1 MIVSNNDRK
10 ILFLLI
16 VSGPHP
22 LLAQIP
28 LSVSPFISLP
38 SAPTLPYTYQ
48 PLPSTL
54 PPSAT
59 ADNNGNE
66 REKIVVSQSGHTA
79 SPEDIIASC
88 QALQAHIQKMQE
100 DAERTIREWED
111 NLKREELAE
120 KRRVAPGWLDR
131 EEKILQP
138 AKAATDSTVNR
149 PERSASLMDQQT
161 EETSDVAMQQPAPS
175 QEGDELDRAFGG
187 MTMR

>member
-1 MIVSNNDRK
+1 MKTTALVFIV
-10 ILFLLI
+10 LMPL
-16 VSGPHP
+16 GPHP

-28 LSVSPFISLP
+28 LTVSPFISLP
-38 SAPTLPYTYQ
+38 SAPTLPYTYK

-59 ADNNGNE
+59 ADGNGNE
-66 REKIVVSQSGHTA
+66 REKIVVSQSGHAA

-88 QALQAHIQKMQE
+88 QALQEHIQKLHE

-111 NLKREELAE
+111 NLREEDLAE

-138 AKAATDSTVNR
+138 AKLAAGSSVDGQGQSANIMDHQAEDSSR
-149 PERSASLMDQQT
+149 AI
-161 EETSDVAMQQPAPS
+161 MQHPVPIG
-175 QEGDELDRAFGG
+175 EGDELDRAFGS

>member
-1 MIVSNNDRK
+1 MYNER
-10 ILFLLI
+10 
-16 VSGPHP
+16 PHP

-28 LSVSPFISLP
+28 LTVSPFISLP

-59 ADNNGNE
+59 ADSNGNE
-66 REKIVVSQSGHTA
+66 REKIVVSQSGHAA

-88 QALQAHIQKMQE
+88 QALQAHIEKIQA
-100 DAERTIREWED
+100 DAERTIRDWEA
-111 NLKREELAE
+111 NLREEELAE

-131 EEKILQP
+131 DEKILQP
-138 AKAATDSTVNR
+138 AKMAAGSTVGEQGQSTN
-149 PERSASLMDQQT
+149 LMDQQA
-161 EETSDVAMQQPAPS
+161 EETSDANMQQPVPS
-175 QEGDELDRAFGG
+175 REGDELDRAFGG